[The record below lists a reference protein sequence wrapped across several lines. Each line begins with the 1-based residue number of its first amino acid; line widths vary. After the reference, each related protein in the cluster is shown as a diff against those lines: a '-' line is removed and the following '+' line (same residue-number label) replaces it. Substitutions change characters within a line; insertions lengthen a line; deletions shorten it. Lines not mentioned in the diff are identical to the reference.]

1 MRGWESDMLLE
12 NVKLALTGLLANKMR
27 TFLTMLGI
35 IIGIASVIA
44 IMTVGDAMNKSVMGS
59 MGDMGVNNISL
70 YIMQKMSEDYD
81 YTSDTFVRDMKDK
94 DYVSEEMIN
103 DLTDHFKDKVEGVAL
118 KKSVGEVK
126 IEDGKKYANISI
138 EGVNN
143 PALKQTKVKI
153 LAGRGFSENEQNE
166 SRKVIVVSDRYV
178 DNMLGTEPAAALGQT
193 VEAVIDNKYYSYT
206 IIGVYEYSESQ
217 AGGMGAG
224 KSQKDIRTS
233 AYIPLQT
240 AIIQLREKYQFDEL
254 EVVAKNGADQ
264 GVLATEIS
272 EYFNNKYYK
281 ENDAY
286 ESYAYSMKE
295 EIKSM
300 ESMLN
305 TQTYAF
311 AAIGAI
317 SLLVGG
323 IGVMNIMIVSITERT
338 REIGTRKALGATNG
352 CIRLQFI
359 TEAVVVCFIGGILGV
374 IVGQIFGIMAS
385 KMMGYSGS
393 ASVGGIIF
401 CVLFSMAFG
410 VFFGYYPANKAAKL
424 NPIEAL
430 RYE

>member
-1 MRGWESDMLLE
+1 MLLE
-12 NVKLALTGLLANKMR
+12 NVMLALTGLLANKMR

-35 IIGIASVIA
+35 IIGIASVIG

-59 MGDMGVNNISL
+59 MGDMGVNNITVFVT
-70 YIMQKMSEDYD
+70 QKMDDDYNFESEEY
-81 YTSDTFVRDMKDK
+81 VRDMKDK
-94 DYVSEEMIN
+94 DYFSEEMIQ
-103 DLTDHFKDKVEGVAL
+103 DISGHFAGRIEGVAL
-118 KKSVGEVK
+118 KKSAGEVK
-126 IEDGKKYANISI
+126 IEDGKKYANINL
-138 EGVNN
+138 EGDNSV
-143 PALKQTKVKI
+143 AFSQAGLKI
-153 LAGRGFSENEQNE
+153 IAGRGITKSEQHDA
-166 SRKVIVVSDRYV
+166 RKVIVVSDRYV
-178 DNMLGTEPAAALGQT
+178 DNMLGGDTQGALGKN
-193 VEAVIDNKYYSYT
+193 VEAVIGNKYYEYT
-206 IIGVYEYSESQ
+206 IVGVYEYSESSGQ
-217 AGGMGAG
+217 SQGAG
-224 KSQKDIRTS
+224 KSRKDVRTN
-233 AYIPLQT
+233 AYIPLRT
-240 AIIQLREKYQFDEL
+240 ALIQLREKNQYDEM
-254 EVVAKNGADQ
+254 EVIAKSGEDQ
-264 GVLATEIS
+264 GILSNEIQN
-272 EYFNNKYYK
+272 YLNQKYYK
-281 ENDAY
+281 DNDAY

-359 TEAVVVCFIGGILGV
+359 TEAVVVCLIGGILGV
-374 IVGQIFGIMAS
+374 IVGEVFGMIAS
-385 KMMGYSGS
+385 KMMGYSGT
-393 ASVGGIIF
+393 ASPGGIIF
-401 CVLFSMAFG
+401 CVMFSMAFG

>member
-12 NVKLALTGLLANKMR
+12 NVKLALAGLLANKMR

-59 MGDMGVNNISL
+59 MGDMGVNNISV
-70 YIMQKMSEDYD
+70 YVMQKMGEDYD
-81 YTSDTFVRDMKDK
+81 YSEDTYVREMKDK
-94 DYVSEEMIN
+94 DYFSQDMIDDMSE
-103 DLTDHFKDKVEGVAL
+103 HFSDRIDGVAL
-118 KKSVGEVK
+118 KKTVGDVK
-126 IEDGKKYANISI
+126 VESGKKYANISI

-143 PALKQTKVKI
+143 VALKQTKVKLI
-153 LAGRGFSENEQNE
+153 AGRGFSENEQKE
-166 SRKVIVVSDRYV
+166 SRKVVIVSDRYV
-178 DNMLGTEPAAALGQT
+178 NNILGGDYKAALGQS
-193 VEAVIDNKYYSYT
+193 VEAVIDNKYYNYT
-206 IIGVYEYSESQ
+206 IIGVYEYSESKSGAMR
-217 AGGMGAG
+217 AGV
-224 KSQKDIRTS
+224 SQKDVKTS
-233 AYIPLQT
+233 AYVPLQT
-240 AIIQLREKYQFDEL
+240 AIIQLREKQQYDEL
-254 EVVAKNGADQ
+254 EVVAKAGVDQ
-264 GVLATEIS
+264 GTLSSDIQNYMNA
-272 EYFNNKYYK
+272 KYYK
-281 ENDAY
+281 ENDTY

-359 TEAVVVCFIGGILGV
+359 TEAVVVCLIGGILGV
-374 IVGQIFGIMAS
+374 IVGMVFGIMAS
-385 KMMGYSGS
+385 KMMGYSGT

>member
-1 MRGWESDMLLE
+1 MLLE
-12 NVKLALTGLLANKMR
+12 NVKLALAGLLANKMR

-44 IMTVGDAMNKSVMGS
+44 IMTVGDAMNKSVMGQ
-59 MGDMGVNNISL
+59 MGDMGVNNISV
-70 YIMQKMSEDYD
+70 YVMQKMTDDYD
-81 YTSDTFVRDMKDK
+81 FSGDVYVREMKDR
-94 DYVSEEMIN
+94 DYLSDDMIN
-103 DLTDHFKDKVEGVAL
+103 DLSEHFSDRVEGVAL
-118 KKSVGEVK
+118 KKGVGEVK
-126 IEDGKKYANISI
+126 IETGKKYANISL
-138 EGVNN
+138 EGVNSV
-143 PALKQTKVKI
+143 ALKQTRVK
-153 LAGRGFSENEQNE
+153 LVAGRGFSPNEQSE
-166 SRKVIVVSDRYV
+166 SRKVIIVSDRYV
-178 DNMLGTEPAAALGQT
+178 ENMLDSDPQAALGQP
-193 VEAVIDNKYYSYT
+193 VEAVIDNKYYNYT
-206 IIGVYEYSESQ
+206 IIGVYEYSESS
-217 AGGMGAG
+217 AGGMDAG
-224 KSQKDIRTS
+224 KSRKDVRTS

-240 AIIQLREKYQFDEL
+240 AMIQLREKPLYDEL
-254 EVVAKNGADQ
+254 EVVAKSGADQ
-264 GVLATEIS
+264 GILSMDMQNYLNT
-272 EYFNNKYYK
+272 KYYK
-281 ENDAY
+281 ENDTY
-286 ESYAYSMKE
+286 ETYAYSMKE

-359 TEAVVVCFIGGILGV
+359 TEAVVVCLIGGILGV
-374 IVGQIFGIMAS
+374 IVGQIFGIVAS

-393 ASVGGIIF
+393 ASAGGIIF

>member
-1 MRGWESDMLLE
+1 MLLE

-59 MGDMGVNNISL
+59 MGDMGVNNISVFV
-70 YIMQKMSEDYD
+70 MQKMGEDMEY
-81 YTSDTFVRDMKDK
+81 SGDTFVRDMKDK
-94 DYVSEEMIN
+94 DYFSEDMID
-103 DLTDHFKDKVEGVAL
+103 DLTDHFKDKIEGVAL

-126 IEDGKKYANISI
+126 VEDGKKYANISI

-143 PALKQTKVKI
+143 PALKQTKVKM
-153 LAGRGFSENEQNE
+153 LSGRGFSDNEQKE
-166 SRKVIVVSDRYV
+166 SRKVAIVSDRYV
-178 DNMLGTEPAAALGQT
+178 NNIFGAEPETVLGTTL
-193 VEAVIDNKYYSYT
+193 EAIIDNKYYNYT
-206 IIGVYEYSESQ
+206 IIGVYEYSESN
-217 AGGMGAG
+217 AKGMDAG
-224 KSQKDIRTS
+224 KSQKDLRTPV
-233 AYIPLQT
+233 YIPLQT
-240 AIIQLREKYQFDEL
+240 AAIQLRQKKQFDSM
-254 EVVAKNGADQ
+254 EVVARTGVDQ
-264 GVLATEIS
+264 GVLATEIQ
-272 EYFNNKYYK
+272 EYLNKKYYK
-281 ENDAY
+281 ENDTY

-352 CIRLQFI
+352 YIRLQFI
-359 TEAVVVCFIGGILGV
+359 TEAVVVCFIGGILGI
-374 IVGQIFGIMAS
+374 IVGQIFGIIAS
-385 KMMGYSGS
+385 KVMGYSGS
-393 ASVGGIIF
+393 ASIGGIIF

>member
-1 MRGWESDMLLE
+1 MLE
-12 NVKLALTGLLANKMR
+12 NIKLSFSGIMSHKMR
-27 TFLTMLGI
+27 SFLTMLGI

-59 MGDMGVNNISL
+59 MGDMGVNNISVFVT
-70 YIMQKMSEDYD
+70 QKMSEDYD
-81 YTSDTFVRDMKDK
+81 FSYDSDVREMKDK
-94 DYVSEEMIN
+94 DYVSEDM
-103 DLTDHFKDKVEGVAL
+103 LTDLSEHFEGRIEGISL
-118 KKSVGEVK
+118 KKSVGEIKV
-126 IEDGKKYANISI
+126 EDGKKYANINLD
-138 EGVNN
+138 GVNN
-143 PALKQTKVKI
+143 TGLKQNKLK
-153 LAGRGFSENEQNE
+153 LLSGRGFSANEQKE
-166 SRKVIVVSDRYV
+166 SRKVIIVSDRYV
-178 DNMLGTEPAAALGQT
+178 ENMLGGDTAAALGKT
-193 VEAVIDNKYYSYT
+193 VETVIDNKYYTYT
-206 IIGVYEYSESQ
+206 IIGVYEYSESSS
-217 AGGMGAG
+217 GGMSAG
-224 KSQKDIRTS
+224 KNRKDVRTS
-233 AYIPLQT
+233 AYIPLKT
-240 AIIQLREKYQFDEL
+240 AIIQLREKTLYDEF
-254 EVVAKNGADQ
+254 EVVARTGEDQ
-264 GVLATEIS
+264 GVLSADIQQ
-272 EYFNNKYYK
+272 YLNKKYYK

-286 ESYAYSMKE
+286 ETYSYSMKE

-352 CIRLQFI
+352 YIRLQFI
-359 TEAVVVCFIGGILGV
+359 TEAVVVCFIGGILGI
-374 IVGQIFGIMAS
+374 IVGQFFGIMAC

>member
-1 MRGWESDMLLE
+1 MLRE
-12 NVKLALTGLLANKMR
+12 NVKLALLGLAANKMR

-59 MGDMGVNNISL
+59 MGDMGVNNISV
-70 YIMQKMSEDYD
+70 YVTQKMSENYD
-81 YTSDTFVRDMKDK
+81 FSDETMVRDMKDK
-94 DYVSEEMIN
+94 DYFSEDMIN
-103 DLTDHFKDKVEGVAL
+103 DLLKRFQGRVEGVSL
-118 KKSVGEVK
+118 SKSIGEVK
-126 IEDGKKYANISI
+126 IQDGKKYANIDLNGKNATAMKQSKLKLL
-138 EGVNN
+138 EGRSF
-143 PALKQTKVKI
+143 TKDEQ
-153 LAGRGFSENEQNE
+153 SEG
-166 SRKVIVVSDRYV
+166 RKVVIVSDRYV
-178 DNMLGTEPAAALGQT
+178 KNMFGGNNRDALGKS
-193 VEAVIDNKYYSYT
+193 VEALIGNKYYYYT
-206 IIGVYEYSESQ
+206 IVGVYEYSESS
-217 AGGMGAG
+217 AGGMSAG
-224 KSQKDIRTS
+224 VSQKDIRTG
-233 AYIPLQT
+233 AYVPLNC
-240 AIIQLREKYQFDEL
+240 AIKQLKETQKYDQMEVIAASGENQGTLSMDIQNWL
-254 EVVAKNGADQ
+254 
-264 GVLATEIS
+264 
-272 EYFNNKYYK
+272 NNNYYK
-281 ENDAY
+281 DNDAY

-295 EIKSM
+295 EIKYM

-352 CIRLQFI
+352 SIRLQFI
-359 TEAVVVCFIGGILGV
+359 TEAVVVCLIGGIIGV
-374 IVGQIFGIMAS
+374 ILGQILGLVAS
-385 KMMGYSGS
+385 KMMNYSGS